1 MKNQLLFSGIIIIT
15 LFNLTGCAQDSGNT
29 TNTEAIAPV
38 ETTSQNNQETQIA
51 QPSSTETEASETP
64 LLTSKPDT
72 TASNQTNN
80 SATYDDNPGNRR
92 IRINFDRGTSSKT
105 VKDAVVR
112 GTSDIY
118 LLGANKGQQ
127 MNLSITSLEDN
138 AVFDVISPNGQILQ
152 QEAKNWSGE
161 LPQKGDYQ
169 VVVGGTRGNATYKLT
184 TEIK

>member
-15 LFNLTGCAQDSGNT
+15 LFNLTGCGQDSGNT
-29 TNTEAIAPV
+29 TNTETIAPV
-38 ETTSQNNQETQIA
+38 ETTSQNHQETQIA
-51 QPSSTETEASETP
+51 QPSSPETEASETP
-64 LLTSKPDT
+64 VSISEPSEI
-72 TASNQTNN
+72 ASNQTDD
-80 SATYDDNPGNRR
+80 SAIYNDNPGNRR
-92 IRINFDRGTSSKT
+92 IRIKFDRGTSSKT

-112 GTSDIY
+112 GTRDIY

-127 MNLSITSLEDN
+127 MNLNITSLEDN
-138 AVFDVISPNGQILQ
+138 AVFDVISPNGQILE

-169 VVVGGTRGNATYKLT
+169 VVVGGTRGNATYELT